1 MQSVGRQWYS
11 VLRRMLMFA
20 QILHLLVIGMLCR
33 DSIFIRLCFHFK
45 QVASMKRS
53 VIEAYKN
60 IINLNFHFAIL
71 RHQTS
76 TKRMSLIS

>member
-53 VIEAYKN
+53 VIEEIGVGNPRFRLAASR
-60 IINLNFHFAIL
+60 LRTTFH
-71 RHQTS
+71 
-76 TKRMSLIS
+76 

>member
-1 MQSVGRQWYS
+1 MQ
-11 VLRRMLMFA
+11 
-20 QILHLLVIGMLCR
+20 
-33 DSIFIRLCFHFK
+33 

-76 TKRMSLIS
+76 TKRMSRFN